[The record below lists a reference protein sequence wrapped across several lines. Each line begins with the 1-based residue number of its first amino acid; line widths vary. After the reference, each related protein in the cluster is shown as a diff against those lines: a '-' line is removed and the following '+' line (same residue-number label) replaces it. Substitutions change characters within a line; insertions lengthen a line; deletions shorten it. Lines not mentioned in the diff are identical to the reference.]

1 MSCKND
7 CGFPIKPGPCG
18 PHHPPMP
25 PRPPVPCGPCPPSQ
39 YIGSRYVP
47 IFADPIEWD
56 NHRSYESLTIV
67 THDGESYTSKCN
79 VGPGIDI
86 TNERYWAKTGA
97 YNAQVE
103 QYKNEV
109 KDLSSQVSGF
119 ASDNAEFREKIDQ
132 YDKDNAA
139 MKNQVAED
147 KARVD
152 ALAER
157 VATAETEIDGLQATT
172 AQHTTEIA
180 DLHAKDEDLQ
190 RQITSNDGDIAAIQ
204 AKNTEQDSR
213 LNGID
218 TKLKSHDA
226 SIAQNTADIAKN
238 TKNIQDNAAN
248 IAKNAHELADHAA
261 KLADHEGRLTA
272 QHEEITANHQA
283 IERLTSVTD
292 GLRSDLTEDEAK
304 IEANRDAI
312 AHIQEKDV
320 QQDGRLDKLEECCE
334 QAKAHFTQLDTKTD
348 NTNTSL
354 TAEIDRAKAAELA
367 NGQLIAKNAA
377 ELATHATELADHETR
392 ISTLESDNTTSK
404 QDIADIKAKNT
415 AQDTAISSN
424 TDSITHLETDKA
436 DKTALGDYVTKTE
449 FNADQRRQ
457 DDIVGDWATAHPGQ
471 TISECATSQE
481 NELAEHAASIAKLE
495 TDKADK
501 SEIPDVTGYVPTS
514 TYNAGQA
521 AQDARIATLESDNT
535 TSKQDIADIK
545 AKNTAQDTAISSNTD
560 SITHLETD
568 KADKTALGDYVTK
581 TEFNADQRRQDDI
594 VGDWATAHPGQT
606 ISECATS
613 QENELAEHAASI
625 AKLETD
631 KADKSEIPDVT
642 GYVPTSTYNAGQAAQ
657 DARIATLEN
666 NSVSLPAS
674 VRYTH
679 VEITTVWA
687 ADDERGGN
695 YATVILPFPFKTFPE
710 HPENATVSDAAVG
723 YAEVLYLDGSPVHRI
738 DHDKVNLSAEYV
750 GAGVRLRA
758 SVSTSDL
765 PSDIET
771 KSHILHFVVIATVS

>member
-1 MSCKND
+1 MSCKKD
-7 CGFPIKPGPCG
+7 CGFPIKPAPFAPADPGPCGPGPCG

-39 YIGSRYVP
+39 YVGSRYVP

-56 NHRSYESLTIV
+56 IHRSYESLTIV

-103 QYKNEV
+103 QYKNAV

-132 YDKDNAA
+132 FTNDNAE
-139 MKNQVAED
+139 MKNTVAED

-180 DLHAKDEDLQ
+180 DLHAKDEELQ

-248 IAKNAHELADHAA
+248 IAKNAHELADHAEQ
-261 KLADHEGRLTA
+261 LADHEGRLTA

-292 GLRSDLTEDEAK
+292 GLRADLTEDEAK

-348 NTNTSL
+348 TTNTEL

-367 NGQLIAKNAA
+367 NGQLIAQNAA
-377 ELATHATELADHETR
+377 ELANHATELADHENR
-392 ISTLESDNTTSK
+392 ISTLESDNTSNK
-404 QDIADIKAKNT
+404 QEIADIKSKNA
-415 AQDTAISSN
+415 AQDTAIS
-424 TDSITHLETDKA
+424 
-436 DKTALGDYVTKTE
+436 G
-449 FNADQRRQ
+449 NADA
-457 DDIVGDWATAHPGQ
+457 IAHL
-471 TISECATSQE
+471 TE
-481 NELAEHAASIAKLE
+481 NL
-495 TDKADK
+495 
-501 SEIPDVTGYVPTS
+501 TGYVNTE
-514 TYNAGQA
+514 TYTAGQA
-521 AQDARIATLESDNT
+521 AQDTRI
-535 TSKQDIADIK
+535 
-545 AKNTAQDTAISSNTD
+545 TD
-560 SITHLETD
+560 LETD
-568 KADKTALGDYVTK
+568 KANKTDVLQLMTW
-581 TEFNADQRRQDDI
+581 ADWKAAFIADND
-594 VGDWATAHPGQT
+594 QT
-606 ISECATS
+606 GKYILTGIGSCLSHDNRTWI
-613 QENELAEHAASI
+613 I
-625 AKLETD
+625 AGFIPVKDGTYTLDTGHLLTQTD
-631 KADKSEIPDVT
+631 P
-642 GYVPTSTYNAGQAAQ
+642 
-657 DARIATLEN
+657 
-666 NSVSLPAS
+666 
-674 VRYTH
+674 
-679 VEITTVWA
+679 
-687 ADDERGGN
+687 
-695 YATVILPFPFKTFPE
+695 
-710 HPENATVSDAAVG
+710 
-723 YAEVLYLDGSPVHRI
+723 
-738 DHDKVNLSAEYV
+738 
-750 GAGVRLRA
+750 
-758 SVSTSDL
+758 
-765 PSDIET
+765 
-771 KSHILHFVVIATVS
+771 VVIAHQNLTEGPITLVVEHGRFTITSGFTAIYNKPLWYTPYRISVTDFSDTAPQVS

>member
-7 CGFPIKPGPCG
+7 CVFPIKPAPFAPADPG

-25 PRPPVPCGPCPPSQ
+25 PRPPVSCGPCPPSQ

-56 NHRSYESLTIV
+56 IHRSYESLTIV

-132 YDKDNAA
+132 FTKDNAE
-139 MKNQVAED
+139 MKNTVAED

-190 RQITSNDGDIAAIQ
+190 RQITSNDGDIAALQ
-204 AKNTEQDSR
+204 AKDVEQDSR
-213 LNGID
+213 LTGID

-272 QHEEITANHQA
+272 QHEEITANHEA

-348 NTNTSL
+348 NTNAAL

-377 ELATHATELADHETR
+377 ELATHATELADHEKR
-392 ISTLESDNTTSK
+392 ITALEGDNTTNQQEIS
-404 QDIADIKAKNT
+404 DIKAKNT
-415 AQDTAISSN
+415 QQDAAISGN
-424 TDSITHLETDKA
+424 TDSIAHLKTDKA

-449 FNADQRRQ
+449 FNDGQKRQ
-457 DDIVGDWATAHPGQ
+457 DDIVGDWATAHSGQ

-481 NELAEHAASIAKLE
+481 NKLEEHAASITKLE
-495 TDKADK
+495 TDKLDK
-501 SEIPDVTGYVPTS
+501 SFTDQLPYKFVEPYAVLGVYWGEIGATSMTVSVVRPWLHARTHNALNASFVRPTKFRVINLTRSMSSAES
-514 TYNAGQA
+514 T
-521 AQDARIATLESDNT
+521 DTVIDSDN
-535 TSKQDIADIK
+535 SSVVL
-545 AKNTAQDTAISSNTD
+545 TASPSALNQYEINI
-560 SITHLETD
+560 SITLPFDSHSHVPYLVSCD
-568 KADKTALGDYVTK
+568 SL
-581 TEFNADQRRQDDI
+581 DI
-594 VGDWATAHPGQT
+594 
-606 ISECATS
+606 
-613 QENELAEHAASI
+613 
-625 AKLETD
+625 
-631 KADKSEIPDVT
+631 
-642 GYVPTSTYNAGQAAQ
+642 
-657 DARIATLEN
+657 
-666 NSVSLPAS
+666 
-674 VRYTH
+674 
-679 VEITTVWA
+679 EIT
-687 ADDERGGN
+687 EQ
-695 YATVILPFPFKTFPE
+695 
-710 HPENATVSDAAVG
+710 
-723 YAEVLYLDGSPVHRI
+723 
-738 DHDKVNLSAEYV
+738 
-750 GAGVRLRA
+750 
-758 SVSTSDL
+758 
-765 PSDIET
+765 
-771 KSHILHFVVIATVS
+771 

>member
-1 MSCKND
+1 MSCKKD
-7 CGFPIKPGPCG
+7 CGFPIKPAPFAPADPGPCGPGPCG
-18 PHHPPMP
+18 PHHPPIP

-56 NHRSYESLTIV
+56 IHRSYESLTIV

-86 TNERYWAKTGA
+86 TNTRYWAKTGA

-119 ASDNAEFREKIDQ
+119 ASDNTEFREKIDQ

-180 DLHAKDEDLQ
+180 DLHAKNEDLQ
-190 RQITSNDGDIAAIQ
+190 RQITSNDGDIAALQ
-204 AKNTEQDSR
+204 AKDTEQDSR

-272 QHEEITANHQA
+272 QHEEITANHEA

-292 GLRSDLTEDEAK
+292 GLRADLTEDEAK
-304 IEANRDAI
+304 IESNRDAI

-334 QAKAHFTQLDTKTD
+334 QAKTHFTQLDTKTD
-348 NTNTSL
+348 NTNTAL

-367 NGQLIAKNAA
+367 NGKLIAKNAA
-377 ELATHATELADHETR
+377 ELANHATELADHEKR
-392 ISTLESDNTTSK
+392 ITALEGDNATNK
-404 QDIADIKAKNT
+404 QAIADIKAKNT
-415 AQDTAISSN
+415 AQDTAISGN
-424 TDSITHLETDKA
+424 TDSIAHINGTL
-436 DKTALGDYVTKTE
+436 
-449 FNADQRRQ
+449 
-457 DDIVGDWATAHPGQ
+457 GDWATAHPGQ
-471 TISECATSQE
+471 TVAECATSQE
-481 NELAEHAASIAKLE
+481 NELSEHAASITQLE
-495 TDKADK
+495 ADKANK
-501 SEIPDVTGYVPTS
+501 TDVLTLM
-514 TYNAGQA
+514 NWADWKA
-521 AQDARIATLESDNT
+521 AF
-535 TSKQDIADIK
+535 IADDDQTGKYVLSGLGYGNVAIPNK
-545 AKNTAQDTAISSNTD
+545 WFMTGFIPVKNGAYTLDNGYLQYAI
-560 SITHLETD
+560 
-568 KADKTALGDYVTK
+568 
-581 TEFNADQRRQDDI
+581 Q
-594 VGDWATAHPGQT
+594 
-606 ISECATS
+606 
-613 QENELAEHAASI
+613 
-625 AKLETD
+625 
-631 KADKSEIPDVT
+631 
-642 GYVPTSTYNAGQAAQ
+642 
-657 DARIATLEN
+657 
-666 NSVSLPAS
+666 
-674 VRYTH
+674 
-679 VEITTVWA
+679 
-687 ADDERGGN
+687 
-695 YATVILPFPFKTFPE
+695 
-710 HPENATVSDAAVG
+710 
-723 YAEVLYLDGSPVHRI
+723 DGS
-738 DHDKVNLSAEYV
+738 N
-750 GAGVRLRA
+750 
-758 SVSTSDL
+758 
-765 PSDIET
+765 
-771 KSHILHFVVIATVS
+771 VVIQTRKLSENPITLTVDRGRFVWIWSPSSSDHLSDYPWDVKWVIFHKAPTPSPES

>member
-7 CGFPIKPGPCG
+7 CGFPIKPAPFAPADPGPQGPGPCG

-119 ASDNAEFREKIDQ
+119 ASDNAEFREKIEQ
-132 YDKDNAA
+132 FTKDNAD
-139 MKNQVAED
+139 MKNTVAANN
-147 KARVD
+147 ARVD

-190 RQITSNDGDIAAIQ
+190 RQITSNDGDIAALQ
-204 AKNTEQDSR
+204 AKDTEHDSR

-238 TKNIQDNAAN
+238 AKNIQDNAAA
-248 IAKNAHELADHAA
+248 IAKNAHELADHAEQ
-261 KLADHEGRLTA
+261 LADHEGRLTA

-348 NTNTSL
+348 NTNTAL

-367 NGQLIAKNAA
+367 NGKLIAKNAA
-377 ELATHATELADHETR
+377 ELATHATELADHEKR
-392 ISTLESDNTTSK
+392 ITALEGDNTTNK
-404 QDIADIKAKNT
+404 ADITDIKTDITDIKAKNT
-415 AQDTAISSN
+415 EQDTAISGN
-424 TDSITHLETDKA
+424 TDAIAHLTESLGGYVKNETYTAGQAAQDTKITSLENDKADKTALENKA

-449 FNADQRRQ
+449 FNADQKRQ
-457 DDIVGDWATAHPGQ
+457 DDVVGDWETDHPGQ
-471 TISECATSQE
+471 TISQCVTSQE
-481 NELAEHAASIAKLE
+481 TELAEHAASIANLE
-495 TDKADK
+495 RN
-501 SEIPDVTGYVPTS
+501 SVTLPTS
-514 TYNAGQA
+514 VFYS
-521 AQDARIATLESDNT
+521 DVDIAT
-535 TSKQDIADIK
+535 A
-545 AKNTAQDTAISSNTD
+545 
-560 SITHLETD
+560 
-568 KADKTALGDYVTK
+568 
-581 TEFNADQRRQDDI
+581 
-594 VGDWATAHPGQT
+594 WANG
-606 ISECATS
+606 
-613 QENELAEHAASI
+613 NER
-625 AKLETD
+625 D
-631 KADKSEIPDVT
+631 
-642 GYVPTSTYNAGQAAQ
+642 
-657 DARIATLEN
+657 
-666 NSVSLPAS
+666 
-674 VRYTH
+674 
-679 VEITTVWA
+679 
-687 ADDERGGN
+687 GN
-695 YATVILPFPFKTFPE
+695 YASVILPFPRKTFLEFPQA
-710 HPENATVSDAAVG
+710 ATVSNVTVRFS
-723 YAEVLYLDGSPVHRI
+723 EVLYLDGSTWYHI
-738 DHDKVNLSAEYV
+738 DHTAVVLTAEFV
-750 GAGVRLRA
+750 GAGVRLTA
-758 SVSTSDL
+758 SVPKSSL

-771 KSHILHFVVIATVS
+771 KSYILHFIVHATIS

>member
-7 CGFPIKPGPCG
+7 CGFPIKPAPFAPADPGPCGPGPCG

-79 VGPGIDI
+79 VGPGVDI
-86 TNERYWAKTGA
+86 TNTRYWAKTGA

-132 YDKDNAA
+132 FTKDNAE
-139 MKNQVAED
+139 MKNTVAED

-190 RQITSNDGDIAAIQ
+190 RQITSNDGDIAALQ
-204 AKNTEQDSR
+204 AKDVEHDSR
-213 LNGID
+213 LTGID

-320 QQDGRLDKLEECCE
+320 QQDERLDALENRATNAEGRLDG
-334 QAKAHFTQLDTKTD
+334 LDTKTD
-348 NTNTSL
+348 NTNTALTAEIDRAKAAELANGQLIVQNAAELANHATELADHEGRLTAQHEEITANHQAIERLTSVTDGLRSDLTEDEAKIEANRDAIAHIQEKDVQQDERLDALENRATNAEGRLDGLDTKTDNTNTAL

-367 NGQLIAKNAA
+367 NGQLIAQNAA
-377 ELATHATELADHETR
+377 ELANHATELADHEKR
-392 ISTLESDNTTSK
+392 ITALEGDNATNK
-404 QDIADIKAKNT
+404 QAIADIKAKNT
-415 AQDTAISSN
+415 QQDTAISGN

-436 DKTALGDYVTKTE
+436 DKTALGDYVTKTA
-449 FNADQRRQ
+449 FNADQTRQ

-481 NELAEHAASIAKLE
+481 NELAEHAKQIAELEADKVTIDGLFPDFVEFPTVDMVLMHRGVPSVTESYTVSGFINLPFLRSATAPPIAKVTVNNIGEARVFYFDGTTE
-495 TDKADK
+495 TISPDDVRIRGAFRTGCVCLRVD
-501 SEIPDVTGYVPTS
+501 IPS
-514 TYNAGQA
+514 TK
-521 AQDARIATLESDNT
+521 IP
-535 TSKQDIADIK
+535 
-545 AKNTAQDTAISSNTD
+545 
-560 SITHLETD
+560 SITVNKPL
-568 KADKTALGDYVTK
+568 LLYLR
-581 TEFNADQRRQDDI
+581 F
-594 VGDWATAHPGQT
+594 
-606 ISECATS
+606 S
-613 QENELAEHAASI
+613 
-625 AKLETD
+625 
-631 KADKSEIPDVT
+631 
-642 GYVPTSTYNAGQAAQ
+642 
-657 DARIATLEN
+657 
-666 NSVSLPAS
+666 
-674 VRYTH
+674 
-679 VEITTVWA
+679 
-687 ADDERGGN
+687 
-695 YATVILPFPFKTFPE
+695 ATV
-710 HPENATVSDAAVG
+710 
-723 YAEVLYLDGSPVHRI
+723 
-738 DHDKVNLSAEYV
+738 
-750 GAGVRLRA
+750 RA
-758 SVSTSDL
+758 SDS
-765 PSDIET
+765 
-771 KSHILHFVVIATVS
+771 

>member
-1 MSCKND
+1 
-7 CGFPIKPGPCG
+7 
-18 PHHPPMP
+18 
-25 PRPPVPCGPCPPSQ
+25 
-39 YIGSRYVP
+39 
-47 IFADPIEWD
+47 
-56 NHRSYESLTIV
+56 V

-79 VGPGIDI
+79 VGPGVDI
-86 TNERYWAKTGA
+86 TNSRYWAKTGA

-132 YDKDNAA
+132 FTKDNAE
-139 MKNQVAED
+139 MKNTVAED

-190 RQITSNDGDIAAIQ
+190 RQITSNDGDIAALQ

-272 QHEEITANHQA
+272 QHEEITANHEA

-348 NTNTSL
+348 NTNTAL

-377 ELATHATELADHETR
+377 ELATHATELADHKKR
-392 ISTLESDNTTSK
+392 ITALEGDNTTSK
-404 QDIADIKAKNT
+404 QAIADIKAKNT
-415 AQDTAISSN
+415 QQDTAISGN
-424 TDSITHLETDKA
+424 TDSIQHLETDKA

-449 FNADQRRQ
+449 FNADQKRQ

-481 NELAEHAASIAKLE
+481 NELAEHAGSIAQLE
-495 TDKADK
+495 SDKADK
-501 SEIPDVTGYVPTS
+501 KDIFKGEAIINVSVHQGVYDSRRNKLTVTIPNIFPGRTLTNISATIRACNLYGTACRHNGSSAHVTVPFNNVYHPAVNRS
-514 TYNAGQA
+514 YRVNP
-521 AQDARIATLESDNT
+521 DNPET
-535 TSKQDIADIK
+535 PIWGNDLIMLIDI
-545 AKNTAQDTAISSNTD
+545 
-560 SITHLETD
+560 
-568 KADKTALGDYVTK
+568 
-581 TEFNADQRRQDDI
+581 
-594 VGDWATAHPGQT
+594 
-606 ISECATS
+606 
-613 QENELAEHAASI
+613 
-625 AKLETD
+625 
-631 KADKSEIPDVT
+631 
-642 GYVPTSTYNAGQAAQ
+642 PT
-657 DARIATLEN
+657 
-666 NSVSLPAS
+666 
-674 VRYTH
+674 
-679 VEITTVWA
+679 ITTTDFDPEIITNCYFVTN
-687 ADDERGGN
+687 DD
-695 YATVILPFPFKTFPE
+695 AQHVFDTIPVTMI
-710 HPENATVSDAAVG
+710 VS
-723 YAEVLYLDGSPVHRI
+723 
-738 DHDKVNLSAEYV
+738 
-750 GAGVRLRA
+750 
-758 SVSTSDL
+758 
-765 PSDIET
+765 
-771 KSHILHFVVIATVS
+771 

>member
-7 CGFPIKPGPCG
+7 CGFPIKPAPFAPADPGPCGPGPCG

-79 VGPGIDI
+79 VGPGVDI
-86 TNERYWAKTGA
+86 TNTRYWAKTGA

-132 YDKDNAA
+132 FTKDNAE
-139 MKNQVAED
+139 MKNTVAED

-190 RQITSNDGDIAAIQ
+190 RQITSNDGDIAALQ
-204 AKNTEQDSR
+204 AKDTEHDSR

-238 TKNIQDNAAN
+238 TKNIQDNAAA
-248 IAKNAHELADHAA
+248 IAKNAHELADHAEQ
-261 KLADHEGRLTA
+261 LADHEGRLTA

-292 GLRSDLTEDEAK
+292 GIRADLTEDEAK
-304 IEANRDAI
+304 IESNRDAI

-320 QQDGRLDKLEECCE
+320 RQDERLDALENRATNAEGRLDG
-334 QAKAHFTQLDTKTD
+334 LDTKTD
-348 NTNTSL
+348 NTNTAL

-367 NGQLIAKNAA
+367 NGKLIAKNAA
-377 ELATHATELADHETR
+377 ELANHATQLADHEGRLTAQHEEITANHQAIERLTSVTDGIRADLTEDEAKIESNRDAIAHIQEKDVRQDERLDALENRATNAEGRLDGLDTKTDNTNTALTAEIDRAKAAELANGKLIAKNAAELADHETR
-392 ISTLESDNTTSK
+392 ISTLESDNTTNK
-404 QDIADIKAKNT
+404 QAIADIKAKNT
-415 AQDTAISSN
+415 AQDTAIAGN
-424 TDSITHLETDKA
+424 TDAIQHLTECA
-436 DKTALGDYVTKTE
+436 GEFVTKTA
-449 FNADQRRQ
+449 FDADQKRQ

-471 TISECATSQE
+471 TIAECVTSQE
-481 NELAEHAASIAKLE
+481 NELAKHAASIAKLE
-495 TDKADK
+495 ADK
-501 SEIPDVTGYVPTS
+501 GTVDGLF
-514 TYNAGQA
+514 Q
-521 AQDARIATLESDNT
+521 
-535 TSKQDIADIK
+535 
-545 AKNTAQDTAISSNTD
+545 SS
-560 SITHLETD
+560 
-568 KADKTALGDYVTK
+568 V
-581 TEFNADQRRQDDI
+581 EF
-594 VGDWATAHPGQT
+594 P
-606 ISECATS
+606 
-613 QENELAEHAASI
+613 
-625 AKLETD
+625 
-631 KADKSEIPDVT
+631 
-642 GYVPTSTYNAGQAAQ
+642 
-657 DARIATLEN
+657 
-666 NSVSLPAS
+666 
-674 VRYTH
+674 H
-679 VEITTVWA
+679 VEITKLNTGVA
-687 ADDERGGN
+687 YVEPSSVVIGRINLPFLRKATPN
-695 YATVILPFPFKTFPE
+695 TTATVTVNSPK
-710 HPENATVSDAAVG
+710 NAEVVYFDGTTETIPGSAVTVSGEFGPGFVCLKAIISTTSIPNIAVG
-723 YAEVLYLDGSPVHRI
+723 KPFVLRI
-738 DHDKVNLSAEYV
+738 PLSV
-750 GAGVRLRA
+750 T
-758 SVSTSDL
+758 VST
-765 PSDIET
+765 
-771 KSHILHFVVIATVS
+771 TVS

>member
-7 CGFPIKPGPCG
+7 CGFPIKPAPFAPADPGPCGPGPCG

-39 YIGSRYVP
+39 YVGSRYVP

-56 NHRSYESLTIV
+56 IHRSYESLTIV

-103 QYKNEV
+103 QYKNAV

-132 YDKDNAA
+132 FTKDNAE
-139 MKNQVAED
+139 MKNTVAED

-190 RQITSNDGDIAAIQ
+190 RQITSNDNDIAALQ
-204 AKNTEQDSR
+204 AKDTEQDSR

-272 QHEEITANHQA
+272 QHEEITANHEA

-348 NTNTSL
+348 NTNTAL

-367 NGQLIAKNAA
+367 NGKLIAKNAA
-377 ELATHATELADHETR
+377 ELATHATELADHEKR
-392 ISTLESDNTTSK
+392 ITALEGDNATNK
-404 QDIADIKAKNT
+404 QAIADIKAKNT
-415 AQDTAISSN
+415 AQDTAISGN
-424 TDSITHLETDKA
+424 TDAIQHLTENLTGYVKTETYTAGQAAQDTRITDLETDKA
-436 DKTALGDYVTKTE
+436 DKT
-449 FNADQRRQ
+449 
-457 DDIVGDWATAHPGQ
+457 
-471 TISECATSQE
+471 
-481 NELAEHAASIAKLE
+481 
-495 TDKADK
+495 
-501 SEIPDVTGYVPTS
+501 EIPDVTGFVTETTYTS
-514 TYNAGQA
+514 GQA
-521 AQDARIATLESDNT
+521 AQDARI
-535 TSKQDIADIK
+535 
-545 AKNTAQDTAISSNTD
+545 TD
-560 SITHLETD
+560 LETD
-568 KADKTALGDYVTK
+568 KADKT
-581 TEFNADQRRQDDI
+581 
-594 VGDWATAHPGQT
+594 
-606 ISECATS
+606 
-613 QENELAEHAASI
+613 
-625 AKLETD
+625 
-631 KADKSEIPDVT
+631 EIPDVT
-642 GYVPTSTYNAGQAAQ
+642 EFVTETTYTSGQAAQ

-674 VRYTH
+674 VRYAD
-679 VEITTVWA
+679 VDIATVWA
-687 ADDERGGN
+687 ANDEREGN
-695 YATVILPFPFKTFPE
+695 YASIILPFPLKTFTE
-710 HPENATVSDAAVG
+710 HGEPALVSNTAVG
-723 YAEVLYLDGSPVHRI
+723 YAEVIYLDGTPTYQI
-738 DHDKVNLSAEYV
+738 DHNSVSIGAFFI
-750 GAGVRLRA
+750 GAGVRLQVTVPK
-758 SVSTSDL
+758 SEL
-765 PSDIET
+765 PSDFET
-771 KSHILHFVVIATVS
+771 KPRILHFVVKATIGVPPVKATIS

>member
-7 CGFPIKPGPCG
+7 CGFPIKPAPFAPADPGPCGPG

-39 YIGSRYVP
+39 YVGSRYVP

-56 NHRSYESLTIV
+56 IHRSYESLTIV

-103 QYKNEV
+103 QYKNAV

-132 YDKDNAA
+132 FTKDNAE
-139 MKNQVAED
+139 MKNTVAED

-218 TKLKSHDA
+218 TKFKSHDA

-261 KLADHEGRLTA
+261 KLTDHEGRLTA

-292 GLRSDLTEDEAK
+292 GLRADLTEDEAK

-348 NTNTSL
+348 NTNTAL

-367 NGQLIAKNAA
+367 NGKLIAKNAA
-377 ELATHATELADHETR
+377 ELATHATELADHEER
-392 ISTLESDNTTSK
+392 ITALEGDNATNK
-404 QDIADIKAKNT
+404 QEIADIKAKNT
-415 AQDTAISSN
+415 QQDAAIAGN
-424 TDSITHLETDKA
+424 TDAIQHLTEGA
-436 DKTALGDYVTKTE
+436 GEFVTKTA
-449 FNADQRRQ
+449 FNADQKRQ
-457 DDIVGDWATAHPGQ
+457 DDVVGDWATAHSNQ
-471 TISECATSQE
+471 TISQCVTSQE
-481 NELAEHAASIAKLE
+481 TELAEHAASIAKLE
-495 TDKADK
+495 TDKLNKSFADMLPYK
-501 SEIPDVTGYVPTS
+501 LKETFVALGVYWGKTGANSLTITFVRPWFHT
-514 TYNAGQA
+514 
-521 AQDARIATLESDNT
+521 QD
-535 TSKQDIADIK
+535 
-545 AKNTAQDTAISSNTD
+545 
-560 SITHLETD
+560 H
-568 KADKTALGDYVTK
+568 TALNARFVTPTK
-581 TEFNADQRRQDDI
+581 FHVINVVRTDTNAEATDTVVESTADGVSIQA
-594 VGDWATAHPGQT
+594 VATASNPSAII
-606 ISECATS
+606 ISI
-613 QENELAEHAASI
+613 NIPFASH
-625 AKLETD
+625 
-631 KADKSEIPDVT
+631 SH
-642 GYVPTSTYNAGQAAQ
+642 VPYLISC
-657 DARIATLEN
+657 D
-666 NSVSLPAS
+666 SLDI
-674 VRYTH
+674 
-679 VEITTVWA
+679 EIT
-687 ADDERGGN
+687 E
-695 YATVILPFPFKTFPE
+695 
-710 HPENATVSDAAVG
+710 
-723 YAEVLYLDGSPVHRI
+723 
-738 DHDKVNLSAEYV
+738 
-750 GAGVRLRA
+750 
-758 SVSTSDL
+758 
-765 PSDIET
+765 
-771 KSHILHFVVIATVS
+771 

>member
-1 MSCKND
+1 MSCKKD
-7 CGFPIKPGPCG
+7 CGFPIKPAPLAPADPG
-18 PHHPPMP
+18 
-25 PRPPVPCGPCPPSQ
+25 PCGPCPPSQ
-39 YIGSRYVP
+39 YVGSRYVP

-56 NHRSYESLTIV
+56 IHRSYESLTIV

-103 QYKNEV
+103 QYKNAV

-132 YDKDNAA
+132 FTKDNAE
-139 MKNQVAED
+139 MKNTVAED

-272 QHEEITANHQA
+272 QHEEITANHEA

-304 IEANRDAI
+304 IESNRDAI

-348 NTNTSL
+348 TTNAAL

-377 ELATHATELADHETR
+377 ELADHATELADHETR
-392 ISTLESDNTTSK
+392 ITALEGDNTTNK
-404 QDIADIKAKNT
+404 QEIADIKAKNT
-415 AQDTAISSN
+415 QQDTAISGN
-424 TDSITHLETDKA
+424 TDSITHLENDKA
-436 DKTALGDYVTKTE
+436 DKTALGDYVTKTA
-449 FNADQRRQ
+449 FNADQKRQ
-457 DDIVGDWATAHPGQ
+457 DDVVGDWKTDHPGQ
-471 TISECATSQE
+471 TISQCVTSQE
-481 NELAEHAASIAKLE
+481 TELAEHAASITQLE
-495 TDKADK
+495 TDKADR

-521 AQDARIATLESDNT
+521 AQDARITTLES
-535 TSKQDIADIK
+535 
-545 AKNTAQDTAISSNTD
+545 
-560 SITHLETD
+560 
-568 KADKTALGDYVTK
+568 
-581 TEFNADQRRQDDI
+581 
-594 VGDWATAHPGQT
+594 
-606 ISECATS
+606 
-613 QENELAEHAASI
+613 
-625 AKLETD
+625 
-631 KADKSEIPDVT
+631 
-642 GYVPTSTYNAGQAAQ
+642 
-657 DARIATLEN
+657 

-674 VRYTH
+674 VRYH
-679 VEITTVWA
+679 DVDFATVWA
-687 ADDERGGN
+687 EGDERSAN
-695 YATVILPFPFKTFPE
+695 FASVVLPFPFKTFPE
-710 HPENATVSDAAVG
+710 HPEPATVSDAQIG
-723 YAEVLYLDGSPVHRI
+723 YAEMLYLDGSHVYLIAHSDVEI
-738 DHDKVNLSAEYV
+738 SAIFD
-750 GAGVRLRA
+750 GAGARLIA
-758 SVSTSDL
+758 TVPESSL
-765 PSDIET
+765 PSDFHT
-771 KSHILHFVVIATVS
+771 KAHILHFVVRATIS

>member
-7 CGFPIKPGPCG
+7 CGFPIKPAPFAPADPGPCGPGPCG
-18 PHHPPMP
+18 PHHPPLP

-79 VGPGIDI
+79 VGPGVDI
-86 TNERYWAKTGA
+86 TNTRYWAKTGA

-132 YDKDNAA
+132 FTKDNAE
-139 MKNQVAED
+139 MKNTVAED

-190 RQITSNDGDIAAIQ
+190 RQITSNDGDIAALQ
-204 AKNTEQDSR
+204 AKDVEQDSR
-213 LNGID
+213 LTGID

-248 IAKNAHELADHAA
+248 IAKNAHELADHAEQ
-261 KLADHEGRLTA
+261 LADHEGRLTA
-272 QHEEITANHQA
+272 QHKEITDNHTA
-283 IERLTSVTD
+283 IEHLTSVTD
-292 GLRSDLTEDEAK
+292 GLRADLTEDEAK

-348 NTNTSL
+348 NTNTAL

-377 ELATHATELADHETR
+377 ELADHATELADHEKR
-392 ISTLESDNTTSK
+392 ITALEGDNTTNK
-404 QDIADIKAKNT
+404 QEIADIKAKNT
-415 AQDTAISSN
+415 AQDTAISGN
-424 TDSITHLETDKA
+424 TDAIAHLTESLTGYVKTETYTAGQAAQDTRITNLENNKA
-436 DKTALGDYVTKTE
+436 DTTALGDYVTKTA
-449 FNADQRRQ
+449 FNADQKRQ
-457 DDIVGDWATAHPGQ
+457 DDIVGDWATAHPNQ

-481 NELAEHAASIAKLE
+481 NELAEHAGSIAQLE
-495 TDKADK
+495 SDKADK
-501 SEIPDVTGYVPTS
+501 SEIPNTDDFFSKTAYDIPTTPGTVTIRSPGYLMFTGVDRFMGYNFYFNPVARDIDPEHYRVRRLCAVQITNGKTYKLGDALTLDIVSYFPTGGGVPTDVPPITFCGS
-514 TYNAGQA
+514 GDP
-521 AQDARIATLESDNT
+521 QDALLSLPTGAAFWLMSAR
-535 TSKQDIADIK
+535 
-545 AKNTAQDTAISSNTD
+545 TD
-560 SITHLETD
+560 SDYANITNGDVIGTGNTYFNQYSQANSIIVEYNPNGF
-568 KADKTALGDYVTK
+568 TA
-581 TEFNADQRRQDDI
+581 
-594 VGDWATAHPGQT
+594 
-606 ISECATS
+606 
-613 QENELAEHAASI
+613 
-625 AKLETD
+625 
-631 KADKSEIPDVT
+631 
-642 GYVPTSTYNAGQAAQ
+642 
-657 DARIATLEN
+657 
-666 NSVSLPAS
+666 
-674 VRYTH
+674 
-679 VEITTVWA
+679 
-687 ADDERGGN
+687 
-695 YATVILPFPFKTFPE
+695 
-710 HPENATVSDAAVG
+710 
-723 YAEVLYLDGSPVHRI
+723 
-738 DHDKVNLSAEYV
+738 
-750 GAGVRLRA
+750 
-758 SVSTSDL
+758 
-765 PSDIET
+765 
-771 KSHILHFVVIATVS
+771 

>member
-7 CGFPIKPGPCG
+7 CGFPIKPAPFAPADPG

-25 PRPPVPCGPCPPSQ
+25 PRPPVPGGPCPPSQ

-47 IFADPIEWD
+47 IFADPLEWD

-132 YDKDNAA
+132 FTKDNAE
-139 MKNQVAED
+139 MKNTVAED

-172 AQHTTEIA
+172 AQHTTAIA

-190 RQITSNDGDIAAIQ
+190 RQITSNDGDIAALQ
-204 AKNTEQDSR
+204 ARDVEHDSR
-213 LNGID
+213 LTGID
-218 TKLKSHDA
+218 TKLRSHDA

-304 IEANRDAI
+304 IETNRDAI

-334 QAKAHFTQLDTKTD
+334 QAKAHFTQLDAKTD
-348 NTNTSL
+348 DTNAAL

-367 NGQLIAKNAA
+367 NGKLIATNAA
-377 ELATHATELADHETR
+377 ELADHAAELADHEKR
-392 ISTLESDNTTSK
+392 ITTLEGDNATNK
-404 QDIADIKAKNT
+404 QEIADLKAKNT
-415 AQDTAISSN
+415 QQDTAIAGN
-424 TDSITHLETDKA
+424 ADAIQHLTESM
-436 DKTALGDYVTKTE
+436 GDFVTKTE
-449 FNADQRRQ
+449 FNTDQKRQ

-471 TISECATSQE
+471 TVAECATSQE
-481 NELAEHAASIAKLE
+481 NELADHAAELADHAAELADHEKRITTLEGDNATNKQEIADLKAKNTQQDTAIAGNADAIQHLTESMGDFVTKTEFNTDQKRQDDIVGDWATAHPGQTVAECATSQENELADHAASIAKLE

-514 TYNAGQA
+514 TYNPEQA
-521 AQDARIATLESDNT
+521 AQDARIA
-535 TSKQDIADIK
+535 A
-545 AKNTAQDTAISSNTD
+545 
-560 SITHLETD
+560 
-568 KADKTALGDYVTK
+568 
-581 TEFNADQRRQDDI
+581 
-594 VGDWATAHPGQT
+594 
-606 ISECATS
+606 
-613 QENELAEHAASI
+613 
-625 AKLETD
+625 
-631 KADKSEIPDVT
+631 
-642 GYVPTSTYNAGQAAQ
+642 
-657 DARIATLEN
+657 LEN
-666 NSVSLPAS
+666 NSVPLHAS
-674 VRYTH
+674 VRYCH
-679 VEITTVWA
+679 VEMATVWA
-687 ADDERGGN
+687 ADDERDGN
-695 YATVILPFPFKTFPE
+695 FASVILPFPVKTLPE
-710 HPENATVSDAAVG
+710 HPEHPESATVTDAEIG
-723 YAEVLYLDGSPVHRI
+723 YAEVLYLDGSPMTRI
-738 DHDKVNLSAEYV
+738 NHSDVTLSAV
-750 GAGVRLRA
+750 FAGAGIKLIATVPK
-758 SVSTSDL
+758 STL
-765 PSDIET
+765 PIDFET
-771 KSHILHFVVIATVS
+771 KPRILHFVVHATIS